1 MCGSVVEED
10 DSITGM
16 IYEFD
21 YETEELLNQY
31 FIREKFY
38 RAIEMMPD
46 YEAMSLPVE
55 RPEHYIA
62 GSLRPAVKVKKK
74 VEDPKQTLEEGLDF
88 RLMSDILFAVMPN
101 RTVSQIIF
109 KGENAVYVY
118 DLSYLKLYDEV
129 YLQHTESIPI
139 PLKEMEGGTYR
150 IYCVYMDAYYD
161 TGKSFTK

>member
-1 MCGSVVEED
+1 M
-10 DSITGM
+10 
-16 IYEFD
+16 
-21 YETEELLNQY
+21 
-31 FIREKFY
+31 
-38 RAIEMMPD
+38 
-46 YEAMSLPVE
+46 
-55 RPEHYIA
+55 
-62 GSLRPAVKVKKK
+62 
-74 VEDPKQTLEEGLDF
+74 EDPKQTLEEGLDF

-101 RTVSQIIF
+101 RTVTQIIF